1 MENEKSRHPYGLW
14 ASPFSP
20 RSLSRELSFSDVVW
34 DQNGT
39 LVWSERSS
47 ERNVLVVQSPGDQ
60 APRNLND
67 LYSARARVGY
77 GGGDFTV
84 GHGYVY
90 FVEADSGRLY
100 KQPLTGGSARPIT
113 PAFGDLAAPTLSPDG
128 RWLLFVHSYDGRDS
142 IAVVDADGK
151 HWPVKLVSGEDF
163 YMQPTWHP
171 EGGQIAWIAWNHPQM
186 PWDGTTLRVGKWTES
201 SLRLPIIAETTTIAG
216 DENTSIFQPEFSP
229 DGRYL
234 AYVSDETGW
243 WHIYLHDLDS
253 GERRQLTDGEAEHGI
268 PAWQQGY
275 RTYAFDPQSQNLYF
289 IRNQK
294 GFASLW
300 QVDPE
305 TSQQEKI
312 SLGED
317 YTWLEQIAVA
327 PEEGR
332 ISLIASSGCIPKR
345 VIVVE
350 KSGVSRIMRR
360 SMAEDLPFSD
370 YATPQAINWR
380 GMDGGVVY
388 GLFYRPQNARFE
400 ADGLPPLVVI
410 VHGGPTS
417 ERMATFYPRVQF
429 FTSRGYAVLQV
440 NYRGSTGYGRQYREM
455 LRGNWGIHDVQDSV
469 SGARHLAEKGL
480 VEERHMVIMGSS
492 AGGFTVL
499 KALADYPGI
508 FKAGIDLYGISNH
521 FGFLLD
527 THKFEA
533 RYSDSLLGSLPEAVE
548 VYRERSPINFMDKI
562 KDPLAI
568 FQGEKDRVVPR
579 DQSDRVVA
587 SLEQRGIPYIYHV
600 YEGEGHG
607 FRKSET
613 IEHYYQTIDRFLKQY
628 VILT

>member
-1 MENEKSRHPYGLW
+1 MTDKKSRHPYGLW

-20 RSLSRELSFSDVVW
+20 LSLSRELSFSDAAW
-34 DQNGT
+34 DKDGT

-47 ERNVLVVQSPGDQ
+47 DRNVLVVRSPGDQ
-60 APRNLND
+60 ASRNLND
-67 LYSARARVGY
+67 LYSARAGVGY

-84 GHGYVY
+84 GSGHVY
-90 FVEADSGRLY
+90 FIEADSGRLF
-100 KQPLTGGSARPIT
+100 KQPLMGGSAHPIT
-113 PAFGDLAAPTLSPDG
+113 PAFGDIAAPTVSPDG
-128 RWLLFVHSYDGRDS
+128 RWLLFVHSYEGQDS
-142 IAVVDADGK
+142 IGVVDADGE
-151 HWPVKLVSGEDF
+151 HWPVKLVTGDDF
-163 YMQPTWHP
+163 YMQPAWHP

-186 PWDGTTLRVGKWTES
+186 PWDGTNLRVGKLTVS
-201 SLRLPIIAETTTIAG
+201 PLGLPIIADTTTIAG
-216 DENTSIFQPEFSP
+216 GENISIFQPEFSP

-234 AYVSDETGW
+234 AYVSDEAGW
-243 WHIYLHDLDS
+243 WHIYLYDLES
-253 GERRQLTDGEAEHGI
+253 GEYRKLTDGEAEHGI
-268 PAWQQGY
+268 PAWQQGF
-275 RTYAFDPQSQNLYF
+275 RTYAFDPQNQKLYF
-289 IRNQK
+289 IRNQN

-300 QVDPE
+300 QMDPE
-305 TSQQEKI
+305 TGQREKI

-317 YTWLEQIAVA
+317 YTWMEQIAVA
-327 PEEGR
+327 PEGGR

-350 KSGVSRIMRR
+350 KSGGSKNLRR
-360 SMAEDLPFSD
+360 SMAEDLHISD
-370 YATPQAINWR
+370 YATPQAISWE
-380 GMDGGVVY
+380 GMDGGVVH
-388 GLFYRPQNARFE
+388 GLFYKPQNARFE
-400 ADGLPPLVVI
+400 GDGLPPLVVL

-417 ERMATFYPRVQF
+417 QRTATFYPRVQF

-440 NYRGSTGYGRQYREM
+440 NYRGSTGYGRKYRDM

-480 VEERHMVIMGSS
+480 VEERKMVIMGGS
-492 AGGFTVL
+492 AGGFTLL
-499 KALADYPGI
+499 KALADYPGT

-533 RYSDSLLGSLPEAVE
+533 RYSDSLLGSLPEAAE
-548 VYRERSPINFMDKI
+548 IYRERSPINFMDKI
-562 KDPLAI
+562 NDPLAI

-579 DQSDRVVA
+579 DQSDQVAA
-587 SLEQRGIPYIYHV
+587 SLERRGIPYIYHV

-613 IEHYYQTIDRFLKQY
+613 IEHYYQTIDRFLKEY